1 MDFNNKTLLIGGLVI
16 ASIVAMCFNY
26 EQIALAI
33 VSGLVG
39 YLSKD
44 GIPVDQ
50 LTDPVD
56 PVDSDQLTQ
65 LTDPVD
71 HDQLTSPL
79 DEVSNSDED
88 IA

>member
-1 MDFNNKTLLIGGLVI
+1 MGVFVVDFNNKTLLIGGLVI

-56 PVDSDQLTQ
+56 PDQLTQ
-65 LTDPVD
+65 LIDPV
-71 HDQLTSPL
+71 